1 MDRKRSKKKSKYK
14 KPKGV
19 TAKTW
24 KLHLEIVEM
33 NKKIVKNRKK
43 NPLYISD
50 WLDEMIENS

>member
-1 MDRKRSKKKSKYK
+1 MSKKKSKYK